1 MLVYIYIE
9 RDIYIHMYIYTYLC
23 VYINEVNLNKE
34 ELVME
39 DIESLIQMN
48 RPTHDTIKRVAN
60 WSLSFLTFI

>member
-1 MLVYIYIE
+1 MYIYI
-9 RDIYIHMYIYTYLC
+9 YLC

-34 ELVME
+34 KLIME

-48 RPTHDTIKRVAN
+48 RPMHDTIKRVAN